1 MRQGQQH
8 NNKRPRGRGRK
19 PQNVNRTFESNGPDV
34 KIRGTA
40 ATVAEKYL
48 SLARDAQVSGDPVA
62 SENYLQHAEHYFRV
76 LNLNGQANPQANQSR
91 PRPLD
96 VDLRDDDEEGED
108 AAQGA
113 LVLGGNAGPLLA
125 VLECED
131 GRPEGGEAGPA
142 FDVLTVNACGEL
154 NCEDPHDAAHDNP
167 GVWMGALAGRAS
179 EGAAA
184 GGAGGC
190 ARWEQE

>member
-62 SENYLQHAEHYFRV
+62 SENYLQHAEHYFRIIAAAQAYSQQQNPSEQPSV
-76 LNLNGQANPQANQSR
+76 MNGHGSNEDDDGGDPRLNSNPQTQGQGGQRGGQEARSEQ
-91 PRPLD
+91 PQ
-96 VDLRDDDEEGED
+96 DDDEAGEGRGRRNRGRRGRRPDGSENSSGPAEAADGTESKGSGAGED
-108 AAQGA
+108 TGESVAA
-113 LVLGGNAGPLLA
+113 
-125 VLECED
+125 E
-131 GRPEGGEAGPA
+131 
-142 FDVLTVNACGEL
+142 VN
-154 NCEDPHDAAHDNP
+154 
-167 GVWMGALAGRAS
+167 
-179 EGAAA
+179 
-184 GGAGGC
+184 
-190 ARWEQE
+190 